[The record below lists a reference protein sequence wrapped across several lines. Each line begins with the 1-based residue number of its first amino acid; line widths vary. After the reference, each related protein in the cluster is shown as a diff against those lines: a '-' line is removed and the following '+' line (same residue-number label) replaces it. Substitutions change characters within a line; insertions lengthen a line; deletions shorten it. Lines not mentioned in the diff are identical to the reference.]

1 LQALQGVFT
10 LDLQP
15 SLKVMLHFGGAMI
28 FMWGGMTHAQT
39 IEPVYAA
46 AATAE
51 GCMLFSHA
59 PVVAAAAFRRVAIT
73 GALPVVGFVLP
84 LGFQVVQFVYG
95 GSSEDTAQ
103 ESEKAVSSGEASGKQ
118 EDETD
123 KEGKGQVAKQKQ
135 KEDAAGPQEVRAVLS
150 CAKQASKRAKQSQ
163 SQSHWWL
170 QCMYCMRV
178 VCVQN
183 SAAVSNAMG
192 AMQWAIVVL
201 FAAFYGSY
209 GPDLYYAG
217 ERERERRCCCCCCP
231 S

>member
-123 KEGKGQVAKQKQ
+123 KEGKGQVAKQK
-135 KEDAAGPQEVRAVLS
+135 EDAAGPQEVRAVLS
-150 CAKQASKRAKQSQ
+150 CAKQASKRAKQASQ
-163 SQSHWWL
+163 AISISLVAAMHVL
-170 QCMYCMRV
+170 YACGVCAEQCRSEQCHG
-178 VCVQN
+178 CH
-183 SAAVSNAMG
+183 AVGN
-192 AMQWAIVVL
+192 
-201 FAAFYGSY
+201 
-209 GPDLYYAG
+209 
-217 ERERERRCCCCCCP
+217 CCP
-231 S
+231 LRSVLRQLWSRSLLCG